1 VVAVLRELK
10 KRDKFAEIRFWCDPK
25 FAPQARSI
33 VGHFDKDMPV
43 QIIVAGKLRRFQ
55 HLTAWQHI
63 TVPSVFWPNLRD
75 IFLVVIGF
83 IQSLVMLLFWRPD
96 VVFAKGGFV
105 CLPVG
110 CAAKFLGIPLV
121 IHDSDAHP
129 GLTNRILAKW
139 ATRIATGA
147 PLEHYPYPAEIT
159 QYVGVPIGKDFV
171 PRDSA
176 ERAAI
181 KTKLGFDSKQ
191 PLIVVTGGGLGA
203 SLINNVVAKQLNTLL
218 DVTSVVLLCGTQQYD
233 ELRALTPQ
241 DDSRFQ
247 LHAFVS
253 EGMADLLGSAD
264 IVITRAGATTILELA
279 GLARPTVLIPGVNN
293 FAGGHQLKNAAVY
306 ADTGAVEVIDE
317 FELASNPQLLGDMV
331 TSLLANP
338 DQLKRMSKLF
348 HSYAKPDAASQMANM
363 VIDAAK

>member
-1 VVAVLRELK
+1 MVAVLRELK

-33 VGHFDKDMPV
+33 VNHFDKDVPV
-43 QIIVAGKLRRFQ
+43 QVIVAGKLRRYQ
-55 HLTAWQHI
+55 HLSAWQHI

-75 IFLVVIGF
+75 VFLVLIGF
-83 IQSLVMLLFWRPD
+83 IQSLIMLIVWRPD
-96 VVFAKGGFV
+96 VVFTKGGFV

-110 CAAKFLGIPLV
+110 FAAKLLRIPLV
-121 IHDSDAHP
+121 THDSDAHP

-147 PLEHYPYPAEIT
+147 PLKYYPYPAEIS
-159 QYVGVPIGKDFV
+159 QYIGVPIGKDFV

-181 KTKLGFDSKQ
+181 KTKLGFNAKQ

-203 SLINNVVAKQLNTLL
+203 SLINDVVAKQLKTLL
-218 DVTSVVLLCGTQQYD
+218 DVTSVVLLCGTEQYD

-241 DDSRFQ
+241 DDPRFQ

-253 EGMADLLGSAD
+253 EGMADLLGAAD

-279 GLARPTVLIPGVNN
+279 GLARPTVLIPGVN

-338 DQLKRMSKLF
+338 EQLKRMSKSF
-348 HSYAKPDAASQMANM
+348 HSYAKPDAAREMADM
-363 VIDAAK
+363 IIDAAK